1 MLNSKILIGTMS
13 GTSLDGID
21 IALTKINKNK
31 ISVLDF
37 LHINY
42 SSRLKENILKLHFP
56 EKNELEKSFLLSNEL
71 ATLTGKGINRLLL
84 KNSLSTK
91 HIKGVGYHGQTIRHR
106 PDKGYSSQI
115 GNADLLSEITN
126 LTVVSN
132 FRNRDIAAN
141 GQGAPLVPAFHKD
154 LFSSKTKNR
163 VILNIGGI
171 SNITYL
177 PTNGS
182 VMGFDCGPGNILMDH
197 WIKLNRNL
205 NFDKNGNWAKKGQI
219 IDDLLKYFLKDNFF
233 KKKPPKST
241 GRDLFNLDWIKVGI
255 KKTYSPEDIQRTLIE
270 LTAISIVNA
279 IEKNCSQVNEV
290 YICGGGAKNVL
301 LVKILKNKTNLN
313 IKTTGDLNLPEQQ
326 VEAVAFA
333 WLANQ
338 TLNKDFNNSPEV
350 TGAKGYR
357 ILGSIHQS

>member
-21 IALTKINKNK
+21 IALTKIHKNK

-42 SSRLKENILKLHFP
+42 SIKLKENILKLHFP
-56 EKNELEKSFLLSNEL
+56 EKNELEKSLLLSNEL
-71 ATLTGKGINRLLL
+71 AILTGKGINRLLL
-84 KNSLSTK
+84 KNSLSAK

-106 PDKGYSSQI
+106 PDKGYSNQI

-132 FRNRDIAAN
+132 FRNRDIAAK

-154 LFSSKTKNR
+154 LFFSKTINR

-177 PTNGS
+177 PLNGPII
-182 VMGFDCGPGNILMDH
+182 GFDCGPGNILLDH
-197 WIKLNRNL
+197 WIKINHNL
-205 NFDKNGNWAKKGQI
+205 NFDKKGNWAKKGQV
-219 IDDLLKYFLKDNFF
+219 IDDLLKYFLKDKFF
-233 KKKPPKST
+233 NKPPPKST
-241 GRDLFNLDWIKVGI
+241 GRDVFNLDWIKKGI

-270 LTAISIVNA
+270 LTAISITDA
-279 IEKNCSQVNEV
+279 IKKNCSGENEI
-290 YICGGGAKNVL
+290 YICGGGAKNVFL
-301 LVKILKNKTNLN
+301 IEILKNKIKLS
-313 IKTTGDLNLPEQQ
+313 IKTTRDLNLPEQQ

-333 WLANQ
+333 WLANK
-338 TLNKDFNNSPEV
+338 TLNKKFNNSPDV
-350 TGAKGYR
+350 TGAKGFR

>member
-21 IALTKINKNK
+21 IALTKIHKNK

-42 SSRLKENILKLHFP
+42 STKLKENILKLHFP
-56 EKNELEKSFLLSNEL
+56 EKNELEKSLLLSNEL
-71 ATLTGKGINRLLL
+71 AILTGKGINRLLL
-84 KNSLSTK
+84 KNSLSAK

-106 PDKGYSSQI
+106 PDKGYSTQI

-132 FRNRDIAAN
+132 FRNRDIAAK

-154 LFSSKTKNR
+154 LFFSKTKNR

-177 PTNGS
+177 PTRWS
-182 VMGFDCGPGNILMDH
+182 IIGFDCGPGNILMDH

-205 NFDKNGNWAKKGQI
+205 NFDKNGNWAKKGQV
-219 IDDLLKYFLKDNFF
+219 IDDLLKYFLKDKFF
-233 KKKPPKST
+233 NKPPPKST
-241 GRDLFNLDWIKVGI
+241 GRDLFNLDWIKKGI

-270 LTAISIVNA
+270 LTAISITDA
-279 IEKNCSQVNEV
+279 IKKNCSEANEIYV
-290 YICGGGAKNVL
+290 CGGGAKNVFL
-301 LVKILKNKTNLN
+301 IEILKNKTNLS

-338 TLNKDFNNSPEV
+338 TLNKKFNNSPDV
-350 TGAKGYR
+350 TGAKGFR

>member
-21 IALTKINKNK
+21 IALTKIHKNK

-42 SSRLKENILKLHFP
+42 STKLKENILKLHFP
-56 EKNELEKSFLLSNEL
+56 EKNELEKSLLLSNEL
-71 ATLTGKGINRLLL
+71 AILTGKGINRLLL
-84 KNSLSTK
+84 KNSLSAK

-106 PDKGYSSQI
+106 PDKGYSTQI

-132 FRNRDIAAN
+132 FRNRDIAAK

-154 LFSSKTKNR
+154 LFFSKIKNR

-182 VMGFDCGPGNILMDH
+182 IIGFDCGPGNILMDH

-205 NFDKNGNWAKKGQI
+205 NFDKNGNWSKKGQVI
-219 IDDLLKYFLKDNFF
+219 EDLLKYFLKDKFF
-233 KKKPPKST
+233 NKPPPKST
-241 GRDLFNLDWIKVGI
+241 GRDLFNLDWINKGI

-270 LTAISIVNA
+270 LTAISITDA
-279 IEKNCSQVNEV
+279 IKKNCSGANEI
-290 YICGGGAKNVL
+290 YICGGGAKNVFL
-301 LVKILKNKTNLN
+301 IEILKNKIKLS
-313 IKTTGDLNLPEQQ
+313 IKTTRDLNLPEQQ

-333 WLANQ
+333 WLANK
-338 TLNKDFNNSPEV
+338 TLNKKFNNSPDV
-350 TGAKGYR
+350 TGAKGFR

>member
-1 MLNSKILIGTMS
+1 MLNSKILIGIMS

-21 IALTKINKNK
+21 IALTKIHKNK

-42 SSRLKENILKLHFP
+42 STKIKENILKLHFP
-56 EKNELEKSFLLSNEL
+56 EKNELEKSLLLSNEL
-71 ATLTGKGINRLLL
+71 AILTGKGINRLLL
-84 KNSLSTK
+84 KNSLTAK
-91 HIKGVGYHGQTIRHR
+91 HIKGVGYHGQTIRHS
-106 PDKGYSSQI
+106 PDKGYSTQI

-132 FRNRDIAAN
+132 FRNRDIAAK

-154 LFSSKTKNR
+154 LFFSKIKNR

-177 PTNGS
+177 LTNGS
-182 VMGFDCGPGNILMDH
+182 IIGFDCGPGNILMDH

-205 NFDKNGNWAKKGQI
+205 NFDKNGNWSKKGQVI
-219 IDDLLKYFLKDNFF
+219 EELLKYFLKDKFF
-233 KKKPPKST
+233 NKLPPKST
-241 GRDLFNLDWIKVGI
+241 GRDLFNLDWIKKGI

-270 LTAISIVNA
+270 LTAISITDS
-279 IEKNCSQVNEV
+279 IKKNCSGADEI
-290 YICGGGAKNVL
+290 YICGGGAKNDF
-301 LVKILKNKTNLN
+301 LVEILKNKINL
-313 IKTTGDLNLPEQQ
+313 IIRGTSDLNLPEQQ
-326 VEAVAFA
+326 VESVAFA

-338 TLNKDFNNSPEV
+338 TLDKKFNNSPDV
-350 TGAKGYR
+350 TGAKGFR

>member
-1 MLNSKILIGTMS
+1 MIDSKILIGIMS

-21 IALTKINKNK
+21 IALTRIDKKK

-42 SSRLKENILKLHFP
+42 SAELKEKILKLHFP
-56 EKNELEKSFLLSNEL
+56 EKNELEKSSILSNDL
-71 ATLTGKGINRLLL
+71 AVLTGRGINRLLI
-84 KNSLSTK
+84 NNNLSAK
-91 HIKGVGYHGQTIRHR
+91 QIKGVGYHGQTIRHR
-106 PDKGYSSQI
+106 PDKGFSTQI

-132 FRNRDIAAN
+132 FRNRDIAAK

-154 LFSSKTKNR
+154 IFFSKTKNR

-177 PTNGS
+177 PTDGS
-182 VMGFDCGPGNILMDH
+182 IFGFDCGPGNILMDH
-197 WIKLNRNL
+197 WIKFNHDL
-205 NFDKNGNWAKKGQI
+205 NFDKNGKWAKKGQV
-219 IDDLLKYFLKDNFF
+219 IDDLLKYFLSDNFF

-241 GRDLFNLDWIKVGI
+241 GRDLFNLNWIKKSI
-255 KKTYSPEDIQRTLIE
+255 KKSYSPEDIQRTLLE
-270 LTAISIVNA
+270 LTAISIAKA
-279 IEKNCSQVNEV
+279 IKKHCSKANEIYV
-290 YICGGGAKNVL
+290 CGGGAKNIFL
-301 LVKILKNKTNLN
+301 IEILKNKTNLS
-313 IKTTGDLNLPEQQ
+313 IQTTGDLNLPEQQ

-338 TLNKDFNNSPEV
+338 TLNKKFNNSPDV
-350 TGAKGYR
+350 TGAKGFR

>member
-21 IALTKINKNK
+21 IALTKIHKNK

-42 SSRLKENILKLHFP
+42 STKLKENILKLHFP
-56 EKNELEKSFLLSNEL
+56 EKNELEKSLLLSNEL
-71 ATLTGKGINRLLL
+71 AILTGKGINRLLL
-84 KNSLSTK
+84 KNSLSAK

-106 PDKGYSSQI
+106 PDKGYSTQI

-132 FRNRDIAAN
+132 FRNRDIAAK
-141 GQGAPLVPAFHKD
+141 GQGAPLVPTFHKD
-154 LFSSKTKNR
+154 LFFSKIKNR

-182 VMGFDCGPGNILMDH
+182 IIGFDCGPGNILMDH

-205 NFDKNGNWAKKGQI
+205 NFDKNGNWSKKGQVI
-219 IDDLLKYFLKDNFF
+219 EDLLKYFLKDKFF
-233 KKKPPKST
+233 NKPPPKST
-241 GRDLFNLDWIKVGI
+241 GRDLFNLDWINKGI
-255 KKTYSPEDIQRTLIE
+255 KKAYSPEDIQRTLIE
-270 LTAISIVNA
+270 LTAISITDA
-279 IEKNCSQVNEV
+279 IKKNCSEANEI
-290 YICGGGAKNVL
+290 YICGGGAKNVFL
-301 LVKILKNKTNLN
+301 IEILKNKIKLS
-313 IKTTGDLNLPEQQ
+313 IKTTRDLNLPEQQ

-333 WLANQ
+333 WLANK
-338 TLNKDFNNSPEV
+338 TLNKKFNNSPDV
-350 TGAKGYR
+350 TGAKGFR

>member
-21 IALTKINKNK
+21 IALTKIHKNK

-42 SSRLKENILKLHFP
+42 STKLKKNILKLHFP

-71 ATLTGKGINRLLL
+71 AILTGKNINRLLL

-132 FRNRDIAAN
+132 FRNRDIAAK

-154 LFSSKTKNR
+154 LFFSKTKNR

-177 PTNGS
+177 PINGPIN
-182 VMGFDCGPGNILMDH
+182 GFDCGPGNILMDH

-205 NFDKNGNWAKKGQI
+205 NFDKNGNWAKKGQV
-219 IDDLLKYFLKDNFF
+219 IDDLLKYFLKDKFF
-233 KKKPPKST
+233 NKTPPKST
-241 GRDLFNLDWIKVGI
+241 GRDLFNLDWIKKGM

-270 LTAISIVNA
+270 LTAISIIDA
-279 IEKNCSQVNEV
+279 IKKNCSGADEI
-290 YICGGGAKNVL
+290 YLCGGGAKNVYL
-301 LVKILKNKTNLN
+301 LEILKNKINLS
-313 IKTTGDLNLPEQQ
+313 IKTTRDLNLPEQQ

-338 TLNKDFNNSPEV
+338 TLDKKFNNSPDV
-350 TGAKGYR
+350 TGAKGFR

>member
-21 IALTKINKNK
+21 IALTKIHKNK

-42 SSRLKENILKLHFP
+42 STKLKENILKLHFP
-56 EKNELEKSFLLSNEL
+56 EENELEKSLLLSNEL
-71 ATLTGKGINRLLL
+71 AILTGKGINRLLL
-84 KNSLSTK
+84 KNSLSAK

-106 PDKGYSSQI
+106 PDKGYSNQI

-132 FRNRDIAAN
+132 FRNRDIAAK

-154 LFSSKTKNR
+154 LFFSKTINR

-177 PTNGS
+177 PINGPII
-182 VMGFDCGPGNILMDH
+182 GFDCGPGNILLDH
-197 WIKLNRNL
+197 WIKINHNL
-205 NFDKNGNWAKKGQI
+205 NFDKKGNWAKKGQV
-219 IDDLLKYFLKDNFF
+219 IDDLLKYFLKDKFF
-233 KKKPPKST
+233 NKTPPKST
-241 GRDLFNLDWIKVGI
+241 GRDLFNLDWIKKGI

-270 LTAISIVNA
+270 LTAISITDA
-279 IEKNCSQVNEV
+279 IKENCSGANEI
-290 YICGGGAKNVL
+290 YMCGGGAKNDF
-301 LVKILKNKTNLN
+301 LVKILKNKTNL
-313 IKTTGDLNLPEQQ
+313 IIRGTSDLNLPEQQ
-326 VEAVAFA
+326 VESVAFA

-338 TLNKDFNNSPEV
+338 TLDKNFNNSPDV
-350 TGAKGYR
+350 TGAKGFR

>member
-1 MLNSKILIGTMS
+1 MS

-21 IALTKINKNK
+21 IALTKIHKNK

-37 LHINY
+37 LHVNY
-42 SSRLKENILKLHFP
+42 PSRLKENILKLHFP

-71 ATLTGKGINRLLL
+71 AILTGKGINRLLL
-84 KNSLSTK
+84 KNNLSAK

-132 FRNRDIAAN
+132 FRNRDIAAK
-141 GQGAPLVPAFHKD
+141 GEGAPLVPAFHKA
-154 LFSSKTKNR
+154 LFFSKLKNR

-177 PTNGS
+177 PKNGPII
-182 VMGFDCGPGNILMDH
+182 GFDCGPGNILMDH

-205 NFDKNGNWAKKGQI
+205 NFDKNGNWAKKGQV
-219 IDDLLKYFLKDNFF
+219 IDDLLKYFLKDKFF
-233 KKKPPKST
+233 NKLPPKSS
-241 GRDLFNLDWIKVGI
+241 GRDLFNLDWIKKGI
-255 KKTYSPEDIQRTLIE
+255 KKNYSPEDIQRTLIE
-270 LTAISIVNA
+270 LTATSIIDA
-279 IEKNCSQVNEV
+279 IKKNCSGTNEI
-290 YICGGGAKNVL
+290 YLCGGGAKNVYL
-301 LVKILKNKTNLN
+301 IEILKTKTNLS

-338 TLNKDFNNSPEV
+338 TLDKKFNNSPDV
-350 TGAKGYR
+350 TGAKGFR
-357 ILGSIHQS
+357 VLGSIHQS

>member
-1 MLNSKILIGTMS
+1 MINSKILIGIMS

-21 IALTKINKNK
+21 IALTRIDKKK

-42 SSRLKENILKLHFP
+42 SAELKEKILKLHFP
-56 EKNELEKSFLLSNEL
+56 EKNELEKSSILSNDL
-71 ATLTGKGINRLLL
+71 AVLTGRGINRLLI
-84 KNSLSTK
+84 NNNLSAK
-91 HIKGVGYHGQTIRHR
+91 QIKGVGYHGQTIRHR
-106 PDKGYSSQI
+106 PEKGFSTQI

-132 FRNRDIAAN
+132 FRNRDIAAK

-154 LFSSKTKNR
+154 IFFSKTKNR

-177 PTNGS
+177 PTDGS
-182 VMGFDCGPGNILMDH
+182 IIGFDCGPGNILMDH
-197 WIKLNRNL
+197 WIKVNHDL
-205 NFDKNGNWAKKGQI
+205 NFDKNGKWAKKGQI
-219 IDDLLKYFLKDNFF
+219 IDDLLKYFLNDNFF

-241 GRDLFNLDWIKVGI
+241 GRDLFNLDWIKKGI
-255 KKTYSPEDIQRTLIE
+255 KKSYSSEDIQRTLLE
-270 LTAISIVNA
+270 LTAISIAKA
-279 IEKNCSQVNEV
+279 IKKHCSKANEIYV
-290 YICGGGAKNVL
+290 CGGGAKNIFL
-301 LVKILKNKTNLN
+301 IEILKNKTNLS
-313 IKTTGDLNLPEQQ
+313 IQTTGDLNLPEQQ

-338 TLNKDFNNSPEV
+338 TLNKKFNNSPDV
-350 TGAKGYR
+350 TGAKGFR

>member
-1 MLNSKILIGTMS
+1 MLNSKILIGIMS

-21 IALTKINKNK
+21 IALTKIHKNK

-37 LHINY
+37 LHVNY
-42 SSRLKENILKLHFP
+42 PSRLKENILKLHFP

-71 ATLTGKGINRLLL
+71 AILTGKGINRLLL
-84 KNSLSTK
+84 KNNLSAK

-132 FRNRDIAAN
+132 FRNRDIAAK
-141 GQGAPLVPAFHKD
+141 GQGAPLVPAFHKA
-154 LFSSKTKNR
+154 LFFSKLKNR

-177 PTNGS
+177 PKNGPII
-182 VMGFDCGPGNILMDH
+182 GFDCGPGNILMDH

-205 NFDKNGNWAKKGQI
+205 NFDKNGNWAKKGQV
-219 IDDLLKYFLKDNFF
+219 IDDLLKYFLKDKFF
-233 KKKPPKST
+233 NKLPPKSS
-241 GRDLFNLDWIKVGI
+241 GRDLFNLDWIKKGI
-255 KKTYSPEDIQRTLIE
+255 KKNYSPEDIQRTLIE
-270 LTAISIVNA
+270 LTATSIIDA
-279 IEKNCSQVNEV
+279 IKKNCSGTNEI
-290 YICGGGAKNVL
+290 YLCGGGAKNVYL
-301 LVKILKNKTNLN
+301 IEILKTKTNLS

-326 VEAVAFA
+326 VESVAFA

-338 TLNKDFNNSPEV
+338 TLDKKFNNSPDV
-350 TGAKGYR
+350 TGAKGFR
-357 ILGSIHQS
+357 VLGSIHQS

>member
-21 IALTKINKNK
+21 IALTKIHKNK

-42 SSRLKENILKLHFP
+42 STKLKENILKLHFP
-56 EKNELEKSFLLSNEL
+56 EENELEKSLLLSNEL
-71 ATLTGKGINRLLL
+71 AILTGKGINRLLL
-84 KNSLSTK
+84 KNSLIAK
-91 HIKGVGYHGQTIRHR
+91 NIKGVGYHGQTIRHR
-106 PDKGYSSQI
+106 PDKGYSTQI

-132 FRNRDIAAN
+132 FRNRDIAAK

-154 LFSSKTKNR
+154 LFFSKIKNR

-182 VMGFDCGPGNILMDH
+182 IIGFDCGPGNILMDH

-205 NFDKNGNWAKKGQI
+205 NFDKNGNWSKKGQVI
-219 IDDLLKYFLKDNFF
+219 EDLLKYFLKDKFF
-233 KKKPPKST
+233 NKPPPKST
-241 GRDLFNLDWIKVGI
+241 GRDLFNLDWINKGI

-270 LTAISIVNA
+270 LTAISITDA
-279 IEKNCSQVNEV
+279 IKKNCSGANEI
-290 YICGGGAKNVL
+290 YICGGGAKNVFL
-301 LVKILKNKTNLN
+301 IEILKNKIKLS
-313 IKTTGDLNLPEQQ
+313 IKTTRDLNLPEQQ

-333 WLANQ
+333 WLANK
-338 TLNKDFNNSPEV
+338 TLNKKFNNSPDV
-350 TGAKGYR
+350 TGAKGFR

>member
-21 IALTKINKNK
+21 IALTKIHKNK

-42 SSRLKENILKLHFP
+42 STKLKENILKLHFP
-56 EKNELEKSFLLSNEL
+56 EENELEKSLLLSNEL
-71 ATLTGKGINRLLL
+71 AILTGKGINRLLL
-84 KNSLSTK
+84 KNSLSAK

-106 PDKGYSSQI
+106 PDKGYSNQI

-132 FRNRDIAAN
+132 FRNRDIAAK

-154 LFSSKTKNR
+154 LFFSKTKNR

-177 PTNGS
+177 PTNGPII
-182 VMGFDCGPGNILMDH
+182 GFDCGPGNILLDH
-197 WIKLNRNL
+197 WIKINHNL
-205 NFDKNGNWAKKGQI
+205 DFDKKGNWAKKGQV
-219 IDDLLKYFLKDNFF
+219 IDGLLKYYLKDKFF
-233 KKKPPKST
+233 NKLPPKST
-241 GRDLFNLDWIKVGI
+241 GRDLFNLDWIKKGI
-255 KKTYSPEDIQRTLIE
+255 KKTYSKEDIQRTLIE
-270 LTAISIVNA
+270 LTAISITDA
-279 IEKNCSQVNEV
+279 IKKNCSEANEI
-290 YICGGGAKNVL
+290 YICGGGAKNDF
-301 LVKILKNKTNLN
+301 LVKILKNKTNL
-313 IKTTGDLNLPEQQ
+313 IIRGTSDLNLPEQQ
-326 VEAVAFA
+326 VESVAFA

-338 TLNKDFNNSPEV
+338 TLDKNFNNSPDV
-350 TGAKGYR
+350 TGAKGFR

>member
-21 IALTKINKNK
+21 IALTKIHKNK

-42 SSRLKENILKLHFP
+42 STKVKENILKLHFP
-56 EKNELEKSFLLSNEL
+56 EKNELEKSLLLSNEL
-71 ATLTGKGINRLLL
+71 AILTGKGINRLLL
-84 KNSLSTK
+84 KNSLSAK
-91 HIKGVGYHGQTIRHR
+91 HIKGIGYHGQTIRHR
-106 PDKGYSSQI
+106 PDKGYSTQI

-132 FRNRDIAAN
+132 FRNRDIAAK

-154 LFSSKTKNR
+154 LFFSKIKNR

-182 VMGFDCGPGNILMDH
+182 IIGFDCGPGNILMDH

-205 NFDKNGNWAKKGQI
+205 NFDKNGNWSKKGQVI
-219 IDDLLKYFLKDNFF
+219 EDLLKYFLKDKFF
-233 KKKPPKST
+233 NKLPPKST
-241 GRDLFNLDWIKVGI
+241 GRDLFNLDWINKGI
-255 KKTYSPEDIQRTLIE
+255 KKTYSPEDVQRTLIE
-270 LTAISIVNA
+270 LTAISITDA
-279 IEKNCSQVNEV
+279 IKKNCSGANEI
-290 YICGGGAKNVL
+290 YICGGGAKNVFL
-301 LVKILKNKTNLN
+301 IEILKNKIKLS
-313 IKTTGDLNLPEQQ
+313 IKTTRDLNLPEQQ

-333 WLANQ
+333 WLANK
-338 TLNKDFNNSPEV
+338 TLNKKFNNSPDV
-350 TGAKGYR
+350 TGAKGFR

>member
-1 MLNSKILIGTMS
+1 MTNSKILIGTMS

-21 IALTKINKNK
+21 IALTKIHKNK

-37 LHINY
+37 LHVNY
-42 SSRLKENILKLHFP
+42 PTRLKENILKLHFP

-84 KNSLSTK
+84 KNNLSAK

-132 FRNRDIAAN
+132 FRNRDIAAK
-141 GQGAPLVPAFHKD
+141 GQGAPLVPAFHKA
-154 LFSSKTKNR
+154 LFFSKLKNR
-163 VILNIGGI
+163 IILNIGGI

-177 PTNGS
+177 PKNGPII
-182 VMGFDCGPGNILMDH
+182 GFDCGPGNILMDH

-205 NFDKNGNWAKKGQI
+205 NFDKNGNWAKKGQV
-219 IDDLLKYFLKDNFF
+219 IDDLLRYFLKDKFF
-233 KKKPPKST
+233 NKLPPKSS
-241 GRDLFNLDWIKVGI
+241 GRDLFNLDWIKKGI
-255 KKTYSPEDIQRTLIE
+255 KKNYSPEDIQRTLIE
-270 LTAISIVNA
+270 LTATSIIDA
-279 IEKNCSQVNEV
+279 IKKNCSGTNEI
-290 YICGGGAKNVL
+290 YLCGGGAKNVYL
-301 LVKILKNKTNLN
+301 IEILKTKTNSS

-338 TLNKDFNNSPEV
+338 TLDKKFNNSPDV
-350 TGAKGYR
+350 TGAKGFR
-357 ILGSIHQS
+357 VLGSIHQS

>member
-21 IALTKINKNK
+21 IALTKIHKNK

-42 SSRLKENILKLHFP
+42 STKLKENILKLHFP
-56 EKNELEKSFLLSNEL
+56 EENELEKSLLLSNEL
-71 ATLTGKGINRLLL
+71 AILTGKGINRLLL
-84 KNSLSTK
+84 KNSLSAK

-106 PDKGYSSQI
+106 PDKGYSNQI

-132 FRNRDIAAN
+132 FRNRDIAAK

-154 LFSSKTKNR
+154 LFFSKTINR

-177 PTNGS
+177 PINGPII
-182 VMGFDCGPGNILMDH
+182 GFDCGPGNILLDH
-197 WIKLNRNL
+197 WIKINHNL
-205 NFDKNGNWAKKGQI
+205 NFDKKGNWAKKGQV
-219 IDDLLKYFLKDNFF
+219 IDELLKYFLKDKFF
-233 KKKPPKST
+233 NKPPPKST
-241 GRDLFNLDWIKVGI
+241 GRDLFNLDWINKGI
-255 KKTYSPEDIQRTLIE
+255 NKTYSPEDIQRTLIE
-270 LTAISIVNA
+270 LTAISITDA
-279 IEKNCSQVNEV
+279 IKKNCSGANEI
-290 YICGGGAKNVL
+290 YICGGGAKNDF
-301 LVKILKNKTNLN
+301 LVKILKNKTNL
-313 IKTTGDLNLPEQQ
+313 IIRGTSDLNLPEQQ
-326 VEAVAFA
+326 VESVAFA

-338 TLNKDFNNSPEV
+338 TLDKNFNNSPDV
-350 TGAKGYR
+350 TGAKGFR

>member
-21 IALTKINKNK
+21 IALTKLHKNK

-42 SSRLKENILKLHFP
+42 SPRLKEKILKLQFP

-71 ATLTGKGINRLLL
+71 AILTGKGINRLLL
-84 KNSLSTK
+84 KNSLSAK
-91 HIKGVGYHGQTIRHR
+91 HVKGVGYHGQTIRHR
-106 PDKGYSSQI
+106 PDKGYSTQI

-132 FRNRDIAAN
+132 FRNRDIAAK
-141 GQGAPLVPAFHKD
+141 GQGAPLVPIFHKN
-154 LFSSKTKNR
+154 LFFSKIKNR

-182 VMGFDCGPGNILMDH
+182 IIGFDCGPGNILMDH

-205 NFDKNGNWAKKGQI
+205 NFDKKGNWAKKGQVI
-219 IDDLLKYFLKDNFF
+219 EELLRYFLKDKFF
-233 KKKPPKST
+233 NKLPPKSS
-241 GRDLFNLDWIKVGI
+241 GRDLFNLDWIKKGI
-255 KKTYSPEDIQRTLIE
+255 KKTYSPKNVQRTLIE
-270 LTAISIVNA
+270 LTAITTADA
-279 IEKNCSQVNEV
+279 IKKNCSGANEIYV
-290 YICGGGAKNVL
+290 CGGGAKNDFL
-301 LVKILKNKTNLN
+301 IEILKNKINL
-313 IKTTGDLNLPEQQ
+313 IIRGTSDLNLPEQQ

-338 TLNKDFNNSPEV
+338 TLEKKYNNSPNV
-350 TGAKGYR
+350 TGAKGFR

>member
-21 IALTKINKNK
+21 IALTKIHKNK

-42 SSRLKENILKLHFP
+42 STKLKENILKLHFP
-56 EKNELEKSFLLSNEL
+56 EENELEKSLLLSNEL
-71 ATLTGKGINRLLL
+71 AILTGKGINRLLL
-84 KNSLSTK
+84 KNSLTAK
-91 HIKGVGYHGQTIRHR
+91 NIKGVGYHGQTIRHR
-106 PDKGYSSQI
+106 PDKGYSTQI

-132 FRNRDIAAN
+132 FRNRDIAAK

-154 LFSSKTKNR
+154 LFFSKIKNR

-182 VMGFDCGPGNILMDH
+182 IIGFDCGPGNILLDH

-205 NFDKNGNWAKKGQI
+205 NFDKKGNWSKKGQV
-219 IDDLLKYFLKDNFF
+219 IDDLLKYFLKDKFF
-233 KKKPPKST
+233 NKPPPKST
-241 GRDLFNLDWIKVGI
+241 GRDLFNLDWIKKGI
-255 KKTYSPEDIQRTLIE
+255 KKTFSTEDIQRTLIE
-270 LTAISIVNA
+270 LTAISITDA
-279 IEKNCSQVNEV
+279 IKKNCSEANEIYV
-290 YICGGGAKNVL
+290 CGGGAKNDF
-301 LVKILKNKTNLN
+301 LVKILKNKTNL
-313 IKTTGDLNLPEQQ
+313 IIRGTSDLNLPEQQ
-326 VEAVAFA
+326 VESVAFA

-338 TLNKDFNNSPEV
+338 TLDKNFNNSPDV
-350 TGAKGYR
+350 TGAKGFR

>member
-21 IALTKINKNK
+21 IALTKIHKNK

-42 SSRLKENILKLHFP
+42 STKLKENILKLHFP
-56 EKNELEKSFLLSNEL
+56 EKNELEKSLLLSNEL
-71 ATLTGKGINRLLL
+71 AILTGKGINRLLL
-84 KNSLSTK
+84 KNSLSAK

-106 PDKGYSSQI
+106 PDKGYSNQI

-132 FRNRDIAAN
+132 FRNRDIAAK

-154 LFSSKTKNR
+154 LFFSKIKNR

-177 PTNGS
+177 LTNGS
-182 VMGFDCGPGNILMDH
+182 IIGFDCGPGNILMDH

-205 NFDKNGNWAKKGQI
+205 NFDKNGNWSKKGQVI
-219 IDDLLKYFLKDNFF
+219 EDLLKYFLKDKFF
-233 KKKPPKST
+233 NKLPPKST
-241 GRDLFNLDWIKVGI
+241 GRDLFNLDWIKKGI
-255 KKTYSPEDIQRTLIE
+255 KKTYSKEDIQRTLIE
-270 LTAISIVNA
+270 LTAISITDA
-279 IEKNCSQVNEV
+279 IKKNCSEANEI
-290 YICGGGAKNVL
+290 YICGGGAKNDF
-301 LVKILKNKTNLN
+301 LVEILKNKINL
-313 IKTTGDLNLPEQQ
+313 IIRGTSDLNLPEQQ
-326 VEAVAFA
+326 VESVAFA

-338 TLNKDFNNSPEV
+338 TLDKKFNNSPDV
-350 TGAKGYR
+350 TGAKGFR

>member
-1 MLNSKILIGTMS
+1 MTNSKILIGTMS

-21 IALTKINKNK
+21 IALTKIHKNK

-37 LHINY
+37 LHVNY
-42 SSRLKENILKLHFP
+42 PSRLKENILKLHFP

-71 ATLTGKGINRLLL
+71 AILTGKGINRLLL
-84 KNSLSTK
+84 KNNLSAK
-91 HIKGVGYHGQTIRHR
+91 YIKGVGYHGQTIRHR

-132 FRNRDIAAN
+132 FRNRDIAAK
-141 GQGAPLVPAFHKD
+141 GEGAPLVPAFHKA
-154 LFSSKTKNR
+154 LFFSKLKNR

-177 PTNGS
+177 PKNGPII
-182 VMGFDCGPGNILMDH
+182 GFDCGPGNILMDH

-205 NFDKNGNWAKKGQI
+205 NFDKNGNWAKKGQV
-219 IDDLLKYFLKDNFF
+219 IDGLLKYFLKDKFF
-233 KKKPPKST
+233 NKLPPKSS
-241 GRDLFNLDWIKVGI
+241 GRDLFNLDWIKKNI
-255 KKTYSPEDIQRTLIE
+255 KKSYSPEDIQRTLLE
-270 LTAISIVNA
+270 LTAISIAKA
-279 IEKNCSQVNEV
+279 IKKHCSKANEIYV
-290 YICGGGAKNVL
+290 CGGGAKNIFL
-301 LVKILKNKTNLN
+301 IEILKNKTNLS
-313 IKTTGDLNLPEQQ
+313 IQTTGDLNLPEQQ

-338 TLNKDFNNSPEV
+338 TLNRKFNNSPDV
-350 TGAKGYR
+350 TGAKGFR

>member
-1 MLNSKILIGTMS
+1 MLNSKILIGIMS

-21 IALTKINKNK
+21 IALAKIQKRK

-42 SSRLKENILKLHFP
+42 PSRLKEEILKLHFP
-56 EKNELEKSFLLSNEL
+56 KNNELEESFILSNTL
-71 ATLTGKGINRLLL
+71 ATLAGRGINRLLK
-84 KNSLSTK
+84 KNCLSAK
-91 HIKGVGYHGQTIRHR
+91 QIKGVGYHGQTIRHR
-106 PDKGYSSQI
+106 PDKGYSTQI

-132 FRNRDIAAN
+132 FRNRDIAAK

-154 LFSSKTKNR
+154 LFFSKTKNR

-177 PTNGS
+177 PFNGPII
-182 VMGFDCGPGNILMDH
+182 GFDCGPGNILMDH
-197 WIKLNRNL
+197 WIKFNRNL
-205 NFDKNGNWAKKGQI
+205 NFDKNGNWGKKGQV

-241 GRDLFNLDWIKVGI
+241 GRDLFNLDWIKKGI
-255 KKTYSPEDIQRTLIE
+255 KKTYSPEGIQRTLVE
-270 LTAISIVNA
+270 LTAISITDA
-279 IEKNCSQVNEV
+279 IKSNCSRANEI
-290 YICGGGAKNVL
+290 YICGGGAKNGFL
-301 LVKILKNKTNLN
+301 IEILKSKTNL
-313 IKTTGDLNLPEQQ
+313 IIRGTGDLNLPEQQ

-338 TLNKDFNNSPEV
+338 TLEKKYNNSPDV
-350 TGAKGYR
+350 TGAKGFR

>member
-21 IALTKINKNK
+21 IALTKIHKNK

-42 SSRLKENILKLHFP
+42 STKLKENILKLHFP
-56 EKNELEKSFLLSNEL
+56 EENELEKSLLLSNEL
-71 ATLTGKGINRLLL
+71 AILTGKGINRLLL
-84 KNSLSTK
+84 KNSLIAK
-91 HIKGVGYHGQTIRHR
+91 NIKGVGYHGQTIRHR
-106 PDKGYSSQI
+106 PDKGYSTQI

-132 FRNRDIAAN
+132 FRNRDIAAK

-154 LFSSKTKNR
+154 LFFSKIKNR

-182 VMGFDCGPGNILMDH
+182 IIGFDCGPGNILMDH

-205 NFDKNGNWAKKGQI
+205 NFDKNGNWSKKGQVI
-219 IDDLLKYFLKDNFF
+219 EDLLKYFLKDKFF
-233 KKKPPKST
+233 NKPPPKST
-241 GRDLFNLDWIKVGI
+241 GRDLFNLDWINKGI

-270 LTAISIVNA
+270 LTAISITDA
-279 IEKNCSQVNEV
+279 IKENCSGANEI
-290 YICGGGAKNVL
+290 YMCGGGAKNDF
-301 LVKILKNKTNLN
+301 LVKILKNKTNL
-313 IKTTGDLNLPEQQ
+313 IIRGTSDLNLPEQQ
-326 VEAVAFA
+326 VESVAFA

-338 TLNKDFNNSPEV
+338 TLDKNFNNSPDV
-350 TGAKGYR
+350 TGAKGFR

>member
-1 MLNSKILIGTMS
+1 MLNSKLLIGTMS

-42 SSRLKENILKLHFP
+42 STKLKENILKLHFP
-56 EKNELEKSFLLSNEL
+56 EKNELEKSLLLSNEL
-71 ATLTGKGINRLLL
+71 AILTGKGVNRVLL
-84 KNSLSTK
+84 KNSLSAK

-106 PDKGYSSQI
+106 PDKGYSTQI

-141 GQGAPLVPAFHKD
+141 GQGAPLVPAFHKE
-154 LFSSKTKNR
+154 LFFSKIKNR

-182 VMGFDCGPGNILMDH
+182 IIGFDCGPGNILMDY

-205 NFDKNGNWAKKGQI
+205 NFDKNGNWAKKGQVI
-219 IDDLLKYFLKDNFF
+219 EDLLKYYFKDKFF
-233 KKKPPKST
+233 NEAPPKST
-241 GRDLFNLDWIKVGI
+241 GRDLFNLDWINKGI
-255 KKTYSPEDIQRTLIE
+255 DKTYSKVDIQRTLIE
-270 LTAISIVNA
+270 LTAISITDA
-279 IEKNCSQVNEV
+279 IKKNCSGADEI
-290 YICGGGAKNVL
+290 YICGGGAKNDF
-301 LVKILKNKTNLN
+301 LVEILKNKINL
-313 IKTTGDLNLPEQQ
+313 IIRGTSDLNLPEQQ
-326 VEAVAFA
+326 VESVAFA

-338 TLNKDFNNSPEV
+338 TLDKKFNNSPDV
-350 TGAKGYR
+350 TGAKGFR

>member
-21 IALTKINKNK
+21 IALTKIHKNK

-42 SSRLKENILKLHFP
+42 STKLKKNILKLHFP
-56 EKNELEKSFLLSNEL
+56 EKNELEKSLLLSNEL
-71 ATLTGKGINRLLL
+71 AILTGKSINRLLL
-84 KNSLSTK
+84 KNSLSAK

-132 FRNRDIAAN
+132 FRNRDIAAK

-154 LFSSKTKNR
+154 LFFSKTKNR

-177 PTNGS
+177 PINGLIS
-182 VMGFDCGPGNILMDH
+182 GFDCGPGNILMDH

-205 NFDKNGNWAKKGQI
+205 NFDKNGNWAKKGQV
-219 IDDLLKYFLKDNFF
+219 IDDLLNYFLKDKFF
-233 KKKPPKST
+233 NRPPPKST
-241 GRDLFNLDWIKVGI
+241 GRDLFNLDWIKKGI

-270 LTAISIVNA
+270 LTAISIIDA
-279 IEKNCSQVNEV
+279 IKKNCSGANEI
-290 YICGGGAKNVL
+290 YLCGGGAKNVYL
-301 LVKILKNKTNLN
+301 LEILKNKINLS

-338 TLNKDFNNSPEV
+338 TLDKKFNNSPDV
-350 TGAKGYR
+350 TGAKGFR

>member
-1 MLNSKILIGTMS
+1 MTNSKILIGTMS

-21 IALTKINKNK
+21 IALTKIHKNK

-37 LHINY
+37 LHVNY
-42 SSRLKENILKLHFP
+42 PTRLKENILKLHFP

-71 ATLTGKGINRLLL
+71 AILTGKGINRLLL
-84 KNSLSTK
+84 KNNLSAK

-132 FRNRDIAAN
+132 FRNRDIAAK
-141 GQGAPLVPAFHKD
+141 GQGAPLVPAFHKA
-154 LFSSKTKNR
+154 LFFSKLKNR

-177 PTNGS
+177 PKNGPII
-182 VMGFDCGPGNILMDH
+182 GFDCGPGNILMDH

-205 NFDKNGNWAKKGQI
+205 NFAKKGQV
-219 IDDLLKYFLKDNFF
+219 IDDLLKYFLKDKFF
-233 KKKPPKST
+233 NKLPPKSS
-241 GRDLFNLDWIKVGI
+241 GRDLFNLDWIKKGI
-255 KKTYSPEDIQRTLIE
+255 KKNYSPEDIQRTLIE
-270 LTAISIVNA
+270 LTATSIIDA
-279 IEKNCSQVNEV
+279 IKKNCSGTNEI
-290 YICGGGAKNVL
+290 YLCGGGAKNVYL
-301 LVKILKNKTNLN
+301 IEILKTKTNLS

-338 TLNKDFNNSPEV
+338 TLDKKFNNSPDV
-350 TGAKGYR
+350 TGAKGFR
-357 ILGSIHQS
+357 VLGSIHQS

>member
-21 IALTKINKNK
+21 IALTKIHKNK

-42 SSRLKENILKLHFP
+42 STKLKKNILKLHFP

-71 ATLTGKGINRLLL
+71 AILTGKNINRLLL
-84 KNSLSTK
+84 KNSLSAK

-132 FRNRDIAAN
+132 FRNRDIAAK

-154 LFSSKTKNR
+154 LFFSKTKNR

-177 PTNGS
+177 PINGPIN
-182 VMGFDCGPGNILMDH
+182 GFDCGPGNILMDH

-205 NFDKNGNWAKKGQI
+205 NFDKNGNWAKKGQV
-219 IDDLLKYFLKDNFF
+219 IDDLLKYFLKDKFF
-233 KKKPPKST
+233 NKAPPKST
-241 GRDLFNLDWIKVGI
+241 GRDLFNLDWIKKGI

-270 LTAISIVNA
+270 LTAISIIDA
-279 IEKNCSQVNEV
+279 IKKNCSGANEI
-290 YICGGGAKNVL
+290 YLCGGGAKNVYL
-301 LVKILKNKTNLN
+301 LEILKNKINLS

-338 TLNKDFNNSPEV
+338 TLDKKFNNSPDV
-350 TGAKGYR
+350 TGAKGFR

>member
-1 MLNSKILIGTMS
+1 MTNSKILIGTMS

-21 IALTKINKNK
+21 IALTKIHKNK

-37 LHINY
+37 LHVNY
-42 SSRLKENILKLHFP
+42 PSRLKENILKLHFP

-71 ATLTGKGINRLLL
+71 AILTGKGINRLLL
-84 KNSLSTK
+84 KNNLSAK

-132 FRNRDIAAN
+132 FRNRDIAAK
-141 GQGAPLVPAFHKD
+141 GQGAPLVPAFHKA
-154 LFSSKTKNR
+154 LFFSKLKNR

-177 PTNGS
+177 PKNGPII
-182 VMGFDCGPGNILMDH
+182 GFDCGPGNILMDH

-205 NFDKNGNWAKKGQI
+205 NFDKNGNWAKKGQV
-219 IDDLLKYFLKDNFF
+219 IDDLLKYFLKDKFF
-233 KKKPPKST
+233 NKLPPKSS
-241 GRDLFNLDWIKVGI
+241 GRNLVNLDWIKKGI
-255 KKTYSPEDIQRTLIE
+255 KKNYSPEDIQRTLIE
-270 LTAISIVNA
+270 LTATSIIDA
-279 IEKNCSQVNEV
+279 IKKNCSGTNEI
-290 YICGGGAKNVL
+290 YLCGGGAKNVYL
-301 LVKILKNKTNLN
+301 IEILKTKTNLS

-338 TLNKDFNNSPEV
+338 TLDKKFNNSPDV
-350 TGAKGYR
+350 TGAKGFR
-357 ILGSIHQS
+357 VLGSIHQS

>member
-1 MLNSKILIGTMS
+1 MTNSKILIGTMS

-21 IALTKINKNK
+21 IALTKIHKNK

-37 LHINY
+37 LHVNY
-42 SSRLKENILKLHFP
+42 PSRLKENILKLHFP

-71 ATLTGKGINRLLL
+71 AILTGKGINRLLL
-84 KNSLSTK
+84 KNNLSAK

-132 FRNRDIAAN
+132 FRNRDIAAK
-141 GQGAPLVPAFHKD
+141 GQGAPLVPAFHKA
-154 LFSSKTKNR
+154 LFFSKLKNR

-177 PTNGS
+177 PKNGPII
-182 VMGFDCGPGNILMDH
+182 GFDCGPGNILMDH

-205 NFDKNGNWAKKGQI
+205 NFDKNGNWAKKGQV
-219 IDDLLKYFLKDNFF
+219 IDGLLKYFLKDKFF
-233 KKKPPKST
+233 NKLPPKSS
-241 GRDLFNLDWIKVGI
+241 GRDLFNLDWIKKGI
-255 KKTYSPEDIQRTLIE
+255 KKNYSPEDIQRTLIE
-270 LTAISIVNA
+270 LTATSI
-279 IEKNCSQVNEV
+279 IDSIKKNCSGTNEI
-290 YICGGGAKNVL
+290 YLCGGGAKNVYL
-301 LVKILKNKTNLN
+301 IEILKTKTNLS

-338 TLNKDFNNSPEV
+338 TLDKKFNNSPDV
-350 TGAKGYR
+350 TGAKGFR
-357 ILGSIHQS
+357 VLGSIHQS

>member
-21 IALTKINKNK
+21 IALTKIHKNK

-42 SSRLKENILKLHFP
+42 STKLKENILKLHFP
-56 EKNELEKSFLLSNEL
+56 EENELEKSLLLSNEL
-71 ATLTGKGINRLLL
+71 AILTGKGINRLLL
-84 KNSLSTK
+84 KNSLSAK

-106 PDKGYSSQI
+106 PDKGYSNQI

-132 FRNRDIAAN
+132 FRNRDIAAK

-154 LFSSKTKNR
+154 LFFSKTINR

-177 PTNGS
+177 PINGPII
-182 VMGFDCGPGNILMDH
+182 GFDCGPGNILLDH
-197 WIKLNRNL
+197 WIKINRNL
-205 NFDKNGNWAKKGQI
+205 NFDKKGNWAKKGQV
-219 IDDLLKYFLKDNFF
+219 IDDLLKYFLKDKFF
-233 KKKPPKST
+233 NKTPPKST
-241 GRDLFNLDWIKVGI
+241 GRDLFNLDWINKGI

-270 LTAISIVNA
+270 LTAISITDA
-279 IEKNCSQVNEV
+279 IKENCSGANEI
-290 YICGGGAKNVL
+290 YMCGGGAKNDF
-301 LVKILKNKTNLN
+301 LVKILKNKTNL
-313 IKTTGDLNLPEQQ
+313 IIRGTSDLNLPEQQ
-326 VEAVAFA
+326 VESVAFA

-338 TLNKDFNNSPEV
+338 TLDKNFNNSPDV
-350 TGAKGYR
+350 TGAKGFR